1 MAKLTNEE
9 KALRI
14 SRQTGLDYNNVLQG
28 LQMADIE
35 FQMAIAPYTG
45 YEGPIDP
52 SIARYHSLPEG
63 SQSGLLGFSTPSEAA
78 NRYIS
83 AASFGAGGDEIMLP
97 AEPGTVNAV
106 GAKGA
111 TPSTWAHEYSH
122 QLEKDR
128 SLYKKAM
135 QATDRFGN
143 DSIDT
148 DAYLAFTK
156 FGSKNAAEVG
166 QRVLD
171 IRSAQNMDDVF
182 TAVKYIANEELKNL
196 ESQIDEAFS
205 EDDVKKARKLFDKS
219 TSITEN
225 IINNPTDQNITDYIK
240 TSLSDVNIEY
250 DKIGAFKSNL
260 FKKIVND
267 KEQRAKTAKTFK
279 ESLD

>member
-97 AEPGTVNAV
+97 AESGTVNV
-106 GAKGA
+106 IGAKGA
-111 TPSTWAHEYSH
+111 TPATWAHEYSH

-128 SLYKKAM
+128 SLYKKAKS
-135 QATDRFGN
+135 D
-143 DSIDT
+143 DSI

-156 FGSKNAAEVG
+156 FGSKNAQEVN

-171 IRSAQNMDDVF
+171 IRSAKNMDDVS
-182 TAVKYIANEELKNL
+182 TAVNYIAKEEIKSL
-196 ESQIDEAFS
+196 ESQIDRAFS
-205 EDDVKKARKLFDKS
+205 EDDVEEARRLLKKS
-219 TSITEN
+219 NSITEN
-225 IINNPTDQNITDYIK
+225 IINNPTDKNITDYIK
-240 TSLSDVNIEY
+240 TSLSDVNTEY

>member
-45 YEGPIDP
+45 YESPIDP
-52 SIARYHSLPEG
+52 SIARYHPLPEG
-63 SQSGLLGFSTPSEAA
+63 ANSGLLGFSTAPDAPNHYIPS
-78 NRYIS
+78 
-83 AASFGAGGDEIMLP
+83 ASFGARGDKIMLP
-97 AEPGTVNAV
+97 AESGTVNAV

-219 TSITEN
+219 NSITEN

-240 TSLSDVNIEY
+240 TSLSDVNTEY

-267 KEQRAKTAKTFK
+267 KEQKAKTAKTFK